1 MGLIRPQLL
10 FFGESPSGIRSFDRA
25 ELSRDET
32 IRWIETI
39 LTDFDTILILE
50 HLELSLAVISVQLGI
65 PTDDLV
71 YHAVNIQSQ
80 KTNEKEVL
88 NQDSKVNLKRLNWP
102 DYMLY
107 QARASRASLSLQ
119 LCTLSAHN
127 SRSFYA
133 KTFQGNV
140 R

>member
-32 IRWIETI
+32 IRWIESI

-88 NQDSKVNLKRLNWP
+88 NSVTSLLIRKTLFDSTMRSSL
-102 DYMLY
+102 YM
-107 QARASRASLSLQ
+107 
-119 LCTLSAHN
+119 
-127 SRSFYA
+127 
-133 KTFQGNV
+133 
-140 R
+140 

>member
-1 MGLIRPQLL
+1 MG
-10 FFGESPSGIRSFDRA
+10 SFDRA

-32 IRWIETI
+32 IRWIESI
-39 LTDFDTILILE
+39 LNDFEIILILE
-50 HLELSLAVISVQLGI
+50 HLELSLALISIQLGI

-80 KTNEKEVL
+80 KTNEKELL

-107 QARASRASLSLQ
+107 QVRAPQTPRKNHPTAGIMRTFDGDCPLSPDKGSK
-119 LCTLSAHN
+119 CN
-127 SRSFYA
+127 I
-133 KTFQGNV
+133 V
-140 R
+140 

>member
-32 IRWIETI
+32 IRWIESI
-39 LTDFDTILILE
+39 LNDFDIILILE
-50 HLELSLAVISVQLGI
+50 HLELSLALISIQLGI

-80 KTNEKEVL
+80 KTNEKELL

-107 QARASRASLSLQ
+107 QVRAPRKPPRNF
-119 LCTLSAHN
+119 H
-127 SRSFYA
+127 RSF
-133 KTFQGNV
+133 QGGLLMENV

>member
-1 MGLIRPQLL
+1 MENPWRRLESYERSSYGWMGLIRPQLL

-32 IRWIETI
+32 IRWINSI
-39 LTDFDTILILE
+39 LNDFDIILILE
-50 HLELSLAVISVQLGI
+50 HLELSLALISIQLGI

-80 KTNEKEVL
+80 KTNEKEIL

-107 QARASRASLSLQ
+107 QVRTPRTTQLQ
-119 LCTLSAHN
+119 PEL
-127 SRSFYA
+127 
-133 KTFQGNV
+133 
-140 R
+140 